1 MKSSTIV
8 LLVIALAVGIGAAAI
23 VQQSQFPNEATVES
37 GLTFYLNGME
47 WQNGTTID
55 WGKVHKSSSYFVEFN
70 VTNTGTDNYTL
81 SLITYPPVGW
91 SQTWIENG
99 TLLNA
104 GSSLTGNLILTVA
117 STASDGNYNWDMTVD
132 AVVT

>member
-23 VQQSQFPNEATVES
+23 VQQSQFPNEAVVES
-37 GLTFYLNGME
+37 GLIFYLNGIE
-47 WQNGTTID
+47 WQNDTTID

-70 VTNTGTDNYTL
+70 VTNTSTDNYTL

-104 GSSLTGNLILTVA
+104 GSSLKGNLILTVA